1 VAHTVVRAV
10 LGVLGLAL
18 IANAAWLAATANRN
32 VGMALVAASGLFFLI
47 WAATFRRLPRVV
59 HAVAWL
65 LTAAVVGV
73 AGFLGWSGTRNTVT
87 YHEDAVVV
95 LGAAVHGSTLSPTLE
110 RRLGA
115 ALAYHALNPRALVVV
130 SGGQGSGEDLPEGNA
145 MRAYLVAHGVPE
157 ASVLVE
163 DRATSTEENF
173 AFSRRLL
180 DATLPAGYSVAFV
193 TSEFHVVR
201 AERIAAASG
210 LRATHLSCPT
220 PWYFWPTNYLRESLA
235 LAASL
240 L

>member
-1 VAHTVVRAV
+1 
-10 LGVLGLAL
+10 
-18 IANAAWLAATANRN
+18 
-32 VGMALVAASGLFFLI
+32 M
-47 WAATFRRLPRVV
+47 
-59 HAVAWL
+59 
-65 LTAAVVGV
+65 
-73 AGFLGWSGTRNTVT
+73 
-87 YHEDAVVV
+87 

-110 RRLGA
+110 RRLDA
-115 ALAYHALNPRALVVV
+115 ALAYHALNHHALVVV
-130 SGGQGSGEDLPEGNA
+130 TGGQGPGEDLPEGDA

-210 LRATHLSCPT
+210 LKATHLSCPT
-220 PWYFWPTNYLRESLA
+220 PVSYTHLDVYKRQRWFQNSVLA
-235 LAASL
+235 PISNIETVSGLNER
-240 L
+240 